1 VEIHE
6 LLACGLMV
14 YPVIRFYHYTHTRRH
29 APVLT
34 LKAGETF
41 LGVIDRGQRDCV
53 FIGDAPGR
61 TYRNLTPEDVK
72 LLQQLLHHE
81 GL

>member
-1 VEIHE
+1 MEIHE
-6 LLACGLMV
+6 LLACGLLL
-14 YPVIRFYHYTHTRRH
+14 YAVIRFSPYTTRRRH
-29 APVLT
+29 KQVVT

-41 LGVIDRGQRDCV
+41 LGVIDRGKSDYL

-61 TYRNLTPEDVK
+61 VYRNITAEEIK
-72 LLQQLLHHE
+72 LLKQVLEPE